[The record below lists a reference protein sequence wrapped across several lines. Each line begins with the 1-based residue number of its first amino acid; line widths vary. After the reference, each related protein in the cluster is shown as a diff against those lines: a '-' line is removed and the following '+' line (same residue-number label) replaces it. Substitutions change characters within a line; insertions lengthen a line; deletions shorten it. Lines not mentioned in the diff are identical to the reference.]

1 MSSNELEGCRAL
13 VTGGS
18 RGIGYMI
25 AHGMAAAGADVFI
38 TSRKLDACEQAAAD
52 ISKVGSCASLP
63 ADLSQRDG
71 VAQLAE
77 QLSERV
83 EALDVLVN
91 NAGAAWGAP
100 LDEYPPEA
108 FDKVW
113 AVNVKAVFALTQ
125 RLLPLLRAAAS
136 SDSPSRVINVGSV
149 DGIRI
154 TDFDNYA
161 YTSSKAAVHQLTRH
175 LASKLAR
182 EHITVNA
189 IAPGPFPSKM
199 MAHIFNDEAAKADLE
214 ELIPLGRAGE
224 PADIAALSVFMAGRG
239 ARWMTGAIVP
249 LDGGLSLR

>member
-1 MSSNELEGCRAL
+1 MSSHVLEGRRAL

-18 RGIGYMI
+18 RGIGFMI
-25 AHGMAAAGADVFI
+25 AQGLAAAGADVFI
-38 TSRKLDACEQAAAD
+38 TSRKPDACARAAEEIA
-52 ISKVGSCASLP
+52 KVGSCTPLP
-63 ADLSQRDG
+63 ADLSEPEAVTR
-71 VAQLAE
+71 LAE
-77 QLSERV
+77 ELGEHVS
-83 EALDVLVN
+83 ALDVLVN

-100 LDEYPPEA
+100 LADYPPEA

-113 AVNVKAVFALTQ
+113 TVNVKAVFALTQ
-125 RLLPLLRAAAS
+125 RLLPLLRAAATPG
-136 SDSPSRVINVGSV
+136 SPARVINIGSV

-182 EHITVNA
+182 EHIAVNA

-199 MAHIFNDEAAKADLE
+199 MAHIFDDETARAELE
-214 ELIPLGRAGE
+214 ELVPLGRAGE
-224 PADIAALSVFMAGRG
+224 PADIAALSVFMAGPG